1 MAIHASVKG
10 IYEGKETGTGSGT
23 KRLMGGSDK
32 MVGEL
37 ADPVNPFGTG

>member
-1 MAIHASVKG
+1 MRGRKLGLVQG
-10 IYEGKETGTGSGT
+10 PRGW
-23 KRLMGGSDK
+23 GGSDK